1 MFFSFVKEETR
12 WLLYAEKLLGPWVF
26 VVFRREFLHPM
37 HKFYNFLRA
46 KGLPWLLWAK
56 LTLASLFPAVTR
68 SCHYYFWPPSSAA
81 RVFAP
86 CQSMREMRFIVF
98 VKKIYYALC
107 MNPKPAQ
114 QIPFSNP
121 CVLWL
126 YLKSLQKLYH
136 LSKVGK
142 DSQITKGL

>member
-1 MFFSFVKEETR
+1 MFFSFVKEKTR

-107 MNPKPAQ
+107 MNPKLAQ
-114 QIPFSNP
+114 QSH
-121 CVLWL
+121 
-126 YLKSLQKLYH
+126 SLTPVFFGFIW
-136 LSKVGK
+136 KVYK
-142 DSQITKGL
+142 NCTTSVKWARTRR